1 MMKGLAHTECKNL
14 TELFSVA
21 SNVPTVMTFITKEYG
36 AYVMI
41 FLTAFTSLEASSFL
55 VRMCAK

>member
-1 MMKGLAHTECKNL
+1 MMKGLAHAECKNL

-36 AYVMI
+36 AYII